1 MSDSALP
8 DTDLAII
15 GSGGGAFAAAIRA
28 TSLGQR
34 VVIIERSTV
43 GGTCVN
49 TGCVPSKALLAAA
62 AARHVALDAHGRFP
76 GINASAGP
84 VDMPGLIAGKDGLV
98 EGMRSEKYVDLIED
112 YGWDLRRG
120 DASFTGDAGDP
131 VLEITGEDGTVE
143 TLRAR
148 HYLVATGSRPWTP
161 SIPGVEEVDYLTS
174 TTAMELQEVPE
185 SMIVLGGGYVAL
197 EQAQLFARLGSRV
210 TVLARSRLLS
220 GEEPEVPKT
229 LMGVFAD
236 EGIQVVSRVA
246 VESVATDP
254 GAGGI
259 VVTATT
265 GTGRQEYTA
274 DRLLVATGRRAVT
287 EGLGLE
293 TVGVTTGERGEI
305 VVEDT
310 LVTSNPRI
318 WAAGDVTGHPEF
330 VYVASA
336 HGVTA
341 VENAFNDARQRIDY
355 THLPRV
361 TFTSPAVGAVGMTDK
376 QAREAGIRC
385 ECRVLP
391 LEYVPRALVN
401 RDTRGFVKIVADADT
416 GRIVGITAVATEAGD
431 MAAAGVYVLSASM
444 TVDQVAT
451 LWCPYLTMA
460 EGLKIA
466 AQSFRTDVSKLS
478 CCAA

>member
-1 MSDSALP
+1 MSGTATP
-8 DTDLAII
+8 EFDLAII

-34 VVIIERSTV
+34 VVMVERGTI

-62 AARHVALDAHGRFP
+62 DARHVALDAPGRFP
-76 GINASAGP
+76 GISASTGP
-84 VDMPGLIAGKDGLV
+84 VDMPGLIAGKDELV
-98 EGMRSEKYVDLIED
+98 EGMRSEKYADLTED
-112 YGWDLRRG
+112 YGWDLRQG
-120 DASFTGDAGDP
+120 DATFTGDAQDP
-131 VLEITGEDGTVE
+131 VLEITNTDGAVE
-143 TLRAR
+143 TVRAR
-148 HYLVATGSRPWTP
+148 HYLVATGSTPWAP
-161 SIPGVEEVDYLTS
+161 PVDGLEEVDYLTS

-185 SMIVLGGGYVAL
+185 SLIVLGGGYVAL

-210 TVLARSRLLS
+210 TVLVRSRLLS
-220 GEEPEVPKT
+220 KEEPEVSKT

-236 EGIQVVSRVA
+236 EGIQVVRRAA

-254 GAGGI
+254 ATGG
-259 VVTATT
+259 VMVAATT
-265 GTGRQEYTA
+265 GAGRQEYTA
-274 DRLLVATGRRAVT
+274 ARLLVTTGRRAVT

-293 TVGVTTGERGEI
+293 TVGVATGDLGEI
-305 VVEDT
+305 TVEDT
-310 LVTSNPRI
+310 LATSHPRI

-341 VENAFNDARQRIDY
+341 VENAFNDAGQRIDY

-376 QAREAGIRC
+376 QATAAGIRC

-416 GRIVGITAVATEAGD
+416 GRIVGITAVAKEAGD
-431 MAAAGVYVLSASM
+431 LAAAGVYVLSAGM
-444 TVDQVAT
+444 TVDQLAT